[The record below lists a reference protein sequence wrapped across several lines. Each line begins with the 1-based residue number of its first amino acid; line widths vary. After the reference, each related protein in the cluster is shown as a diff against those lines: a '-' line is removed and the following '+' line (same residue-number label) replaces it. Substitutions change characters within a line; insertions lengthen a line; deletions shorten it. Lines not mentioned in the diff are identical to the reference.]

1 MVEEDKK
8 ENSQLA
14 KIEADKIEEEILLAL
29 KSGKSLL
36 VEAGAGAGKTYSLNR
51 VIDWLQTTKWEDFK
65 KKKQKVACI
74 TYTNAA
80 VEVIKSRLKND
91 SFIIPSTIHSF
102 AWGAISQYQNTL
114 KHIVS
119 EETTLQV
126 ERTDGSD
133 VCRVNYTLGHRYIE
147 QGTHYLYHDDVLKLF
162 CRLLDMPKFRRV
174 FADKYPIILID
185 EYQDSNKDVVDRFL
199 THFISNASGPQFA
212 FFGDAWQTIYKSSNA
227 CGKIEHSNLIVI
239 KKKTNFRSAPQIVK
253 VLNKLRPELRQIP
266 AKDYLKGEVI
276 VITCDD
282 YEGVRQP
289 KGYYKDDLNTE
300 EFTERVRN
308 VQAKIR
314 ATNQDYEPIKTLMI
328 THKILAKHQGYD
340 ELLNI
345 LDEGLKK
352 REDPILLFFIDIVE
366 PIFHSLQTSNSR
378 LLFDTL
384 GINRYPITRKSQ
396 KKEWKQLYNNL
407 ITARDNK
414 AIDVLEC
421 VDKSNLAPIP
431 PKVRELYTQFK
442 KDPDKSYTKNSTL
455 RAIFNL
461 NYSQFIAARNFL
473 SPDALFST
481 EHGVKGEEY
490 DNVLFVISRGWNQY
504 PFDKYAPMMRS
515 PDTAVSENNREAYE
529 RNRNLFYVC
538 CSRPVKRLFIF
549 VSIPVDSDFRNF
561 LTYLVGNENI
571 LTYKEFMERE

>member
-8 ENSQLA
+8 ENSQQA
-14 KIEADKIEEEILLAL
+14 KIKADVIEGEILHAL
-29 KSGKSLL
+29 QSGKSLL

-51 VIDWLQTTKWEDFK
+51 VIDWLQTNKWEDFK
-65 KKKQKVACI
+65 KKKQQVACV

-80 VEVIKSRLKND
+80 VEVIKRRLKND
-91 SFIIPSTIHSF
+91 SFIVPSTIHSF
-102 AWGAISQYQNTL
+102 AWRAICQYQNAL
-114 KHIVS
+114 KQIISS
-119 EETTLQV
+119 EGSFKT

-133 VCRVNYTLGHRYIE
+133 VYRIEYTLGHRYIE
-147 QGTHYLYHDDVLKLF
+147 QGIYYLYHDDVLKLF
-162 CRLLDMPKFRRV
+162 CRLLDMPKFRQI

-199 THFISNASGPQFA
+199 THFISKTTGPQFA

-227 CGKIEHSNLIVI
+227 CGKIEHSNLTVI
-239 KKKTNFRSAPQIVK
+239 EKKSNFRSAPQIVE
-253 VLNKLRPELRQIP
+253 VLNKLRPKLRQIP
-266 AKDYLKGEVI
+266 AKDNLEGEVV

-282 YEGVRQP
+282 YKGVRQTN
-289 KGYYKDDLNTE
+289 GYYKDDLNTE
-300 EFTERVRN
+300 EFTERIRN
-308 VQAKIR
+308 LQEKIC
-314 ATNQDYEPIKTLMI
+314 ATTQDKAQPKTLMI
-328 THKILAKHQGYD
+328 THKMLAKHQGYD

-384 GINRYPITRKSQ
+384 GTNRYPITHKSQ
-396 KKEWKQLYNNL
+396 KKEWKLLYNKL
-407 ITARDNK
+407 ITTREAK
-414 AIDVLEC
+414 AIDVFEC
-421 VDKSNLAPIP
+421 IDNSNLVPIP
-431 PKVRELYTQFK
+431 PKVRELYNQFIQE
-442 KDPDKSYTKNSTL
+442 PDKSYTKNGTF

-461 NYSQFIAARNFL
+461 NYSQFIAARSFL
-473 SPDALFST
+473 SPDAIFST

-490 DNVLFVISRGWNQY
+490 DNVLFVISRGWKLY
-504 PFDKYAPMMRS
+504 SFDKYAPMMLS
-515 PDTAVSENNREAYE
+515 PDTDVSENDREAYE

-549 VSIPVDSDFRNF
+549 VSIPVNSDFRNF

-571 LTYKEFMERE
+571 LTYEEFMERE